1 MGCLVITGRG
11 DFSLEKQV
19 VSPSCLTL
27 GLFTAAFVSAA
38 RQTLKGGMALNAL
51 MEKVFFFLLFC
62 AQREKILCSCHAFSG
77 IMHIDC

>member
-1 MGCLVITGRG
+1 MGCRVIAGG

-51 MEKVFFFLLFC
+51 MEKAFFFLLFC
-62 AQREKILCSCHAFSG
+62 AQREKNSVQLSRFLRNNAY
-77 IMHIDC
+77 

>member
-1 MGCLVITGRG
+1 MGHGMPCDSGGG

-51 MEKVFFFLLFC
+51 MEKAFFFFCSVHKEKKFC
-62 AQREKILCSCHAFSG
+62 AAVTLSPE
-77 IMHIDC
+77 

>member
-1 MGCLVITGRG
+1 MGCRVIAGG
-11 DFSLEKQV
+11 VLEKQV

-51 MEKVFFFLLFC
+51 MEKAFFFFVLRTKRKNSVQLSRFLRNN
-62 AQREKILCSCHAFSG
+62 AY
-77 IMHIDC
+77 